1 MNGYDLYG
9 LYQAIKLHFN
19 SEQYNFFQYDGKTR
33 VSIDAFQKRRD
44 KFLFHRLARKYR
56 DEEMVPFLVA
66 NFVHSDDNWTKS
78 LLEEEAEETYQD
90 WKRRTDSMSKIYEE
104 DLRKICPEPKEF
116 NQLFEVKDGQFPKLL
131 VALLQKE
138 VTIETLVILNNIFR
152 FIPIW
157 DKKISDDII
166 YPKVSRKIRKYG
178 AFLAVNVDKYKLL
191 TKKVLLGDE
200 IAI

>member
-1 MNGYDLYG
+1 MNGYDLYV
-9 LYQAIKLHFN
+9 LYNSIKLHFN

-78 LLEEEAEETYQD
+78 LLEEEAEQTYRD

-116 NQLFEVKDGQFPKLL
+116 NQLFEVKDGQFPLL
-131 VALLQKE
+131 LNLFLQKE
-138 VTIETLVILNNIFR
+138 VTIETMVILNNIFN
-152 FIPIW
+152 FIRIW

>member
-78 LLEEEAEETYQD
+78 LL
-90 WKRRTDSMSKIYEE
+90 
-104 DLRKICPEPKEF
+104 
-116 NQLFEVKDGQFPKLL
+116 
-131 VALLQKE
+131 
-138 VTIETLVILNNIFR
+138 
-152 FIPIW
+152 
-157 DKKISDDII
+157 
-166 YPKVSRKIRKYG
+166 
-178 AFLAVNVDKYKLL
+178 
-191 TKKVLLGDE
+191 
-200 IAI
+200 

>member
-1 MNGYDLYG
+1 VNGYDLYV
-9 LYQAIKLHFN
+9 LYNSIKLHFN

-78 LLEEEAEETYQD
+78 LLEEEAEQTYRD

-116 NQLFEVKDGQFPKLL
+116 NQLFEVKDAQFPKLL